1 MLAISSSTAPPQR
14 IILWG
19 KKETNSSK
27 LETLIILKTKES
39 LMSLAYWKSWL
50 MILWKR
56 SCTIGGGPC
65 PWAYA
70 GKYGEEGTCKSSLPS
85 NKHSS
90 RFNHQKNNHSSRTK
104 NRRAQKLHLM
114 DQTPWGEGVSGVQR
128 LPEYTA
134 FGDELFQFFLTLTNF
149 FVFLQ
154 IKSVQFLQIPKLT
167 LRFREGETLLPWTKR
182 LEREGKLLRIERGGV
197 GTRGDES
204 GCKPEWRSRC
214 VDASVSHLLVRWNP
228 DFVAGEAYPSA
239 IWGFFLAC
247 EEWLILLQ

>member
-1 MLAISSSTAPPQR
+1 
-14 IILWG
+14 
-19 KKETNSSK
+19 
-27 LETLIILKTKES
+27 
-39 LMSLAYWKSWL
+39 
-50 MILWKR
+50 
-56 SCTIGGGPC
+56 
-65 PWAYA
+65 
-70 GKYGEEGTCKSSLPS
+70 
-85 NKHSS
+85 
-90 RFNHQKNNHSSRTK
+90 
-104 NRRAQKLHLM
+104 M

-134 FGDELFQFFLTLTNF
+134 FGDELFQFFMPLTNF

-204 GCKPEWRSRC
+204 GCKPERRSRC

-228 DFVAGEAYPSA
+228 DFVAGETYPSA
-239 IWGFFLAC
+239 IWGFFFFFFLLAKSD
-247 EEWLILLQ
+247 ESYFSREALIDYYLFSYRVGLKPNGAGQFPVWRMYSSVGLFMV